1 MNGITISG
9 REWVVDTKTLGKK
22 KEVITF
28 GVVTASLINSILT
41 EYPETGEGSY
51 AICIPE
57 GVCKQLIGG
66 VWV

>member
-1 MNGITISG
+1 MSGITISG
-9 REWVVDTKTLGKK
+9 REWVVDTKAPNGK
-22 KEVITF
+22 KEVITY
-28 GVVTASLINSILT
+28 GVATATLINSILT

-57 GVCKQLIGG
+57 GICKQLIGG